1 MNSDSPWTYLRR
13 RDTEQGLTTLRERF
27 RARPNLSNMMELGVA
42 FLWVQDY
49 SAAEKHFG
57 DAITANSTAGD
68 ALYGMLGTARWC
80 LGDRRTAV
88 KSWEAGLD
96 APFAVGGLGLHL
108 PLLLFVVSILSPGVY
123 LKKEAEKLLLN
134 RIDDPRSKYWPG
146 PLAKFVLG
154 LGDENTLDGLY
165 TGVNDVDTRHRKWL
179 TRFYHGIL
187 SLDAGSLD
195 PTGLK
200 MLMSVSS
207 DTSQPEWSDE
217 DSFLSL
223 LWSEE
228 FYIARHEARTGAPA
242 SRPTF

>member
-1 MNSDSPWTYLRR
+1 MNNDNPWSYLRR
-13 RDTEQGLTTLRERF
+13 GNAEQGLAILRERF
-27 RARPNLSNMMELGVA
+27 RITPNGSNTMELGIG
-42 FLWVQDY
+42 FMWVKEY
-49 SAAEKHFG
+49 RGAEQHFG
-57 DAITANSTAGD
+57 DAVKAYSAAGD
-68 ALYGMLGTARWC
+68 AFYGMLGTAKWC

-88 KSWEAGLD
+88 KRWEAGLD

-108 PLLLFVVSILSPGVY
+108 PLLLFVASILSPGVY
-123 LKKEAEKLLLN
+123 LKKEAEKLLLS

-154 LGDENTLDGLY
+154 LGDENTLDGLC

-179 TRFYHGIL
+179 TRFYQGIL
-187 SLDAGSLD
+187 SFDSGSLD

-200 MLMSVSS
+200 MLMSVCS
-207 DTSQPEWSDE
+207 DISQPEWSDE

-228 FYIARHEARTGAPA
+228 FYIARHEARATIVRPA
-242 SRPTF
+242 